1 MTNGLTHGLSTGE
14 RLAGRVYNVEL
25 ATDVLVIG
33 GSLSGSWA
41 ALAAV
46 EEGASVIVAEKGY
59 AGAAGPIAAGSVG
72 AYFIKPDDPI
82 QRDAMVNARMA
93 LAFGLADSR
102 WGERILDQSYR
113 NLEKMA
119 QWGYKWPRIKDG
131 REKRGG
137 ITPNVLAFLRQR
149 LESVG
154 VQILDHSPALELLVD
169 EDGVA
174 VGAAGV
180 NRHTGETWRVRAGAV
195 VVATGGTSFLSNIAG
210 TRGNTGDGYLLA
222 AEAGAEFSGMEFTGQ
237 FHIKPYHGTLSKGS
251 YWLSAG
257 TLSDNNGKEVLLG
270 RGVVNAILET
280 GSAWDTF
287 AKVEDPEIQRLL
299 LKSNYV
305 ATRYFEDAGID
316 PFKEKYRV
324 DFVCEGSIRATGGL
338 AIDDELSTTVPGL
351 FASGDVTSRE
361 KTNGA
366 GPPGGGPAAGWA
378 IGAGTYAGQ
387 AAARF
392 ARKVGP
398 AAHSRSA
405 RPVGGAG
412 LRPQKPRRSPAE
424 EIELKDVVAQVQEE
438 MLALDRN
445 FYRHG
450 DKLSASLR
458 KFDGLWQTLR
468 DELAPVRGADDRSS
482 ARNALRA
489 RETVALL
496 AAARWMNASALE
508 RTETRGLHRRSD
520 FPNLDPTQR
529 HHLISG
535 GLDKVWVRRRA
546 VDPTAVYPEGLAADS
561 GANDDVKSVKVWD

>member
-1 MTNGLTHGLSTGE
+1 MTHGFSPGE
-14 RLAGRVYNVEL
+14 RLAEGLYDVEL
-25 ATDVLVIG
+25 ETDVLVIG

-41 ALAAV
+41 AIAAV
-46 EEGASVIVAEKGY
+46 QEGASVIVAEKGY
-59 AGAAGPIAAGSVG
+59 AGASGPIAAGSVG

-113 NLEKMA
+113 NLEQMA

-137 ITPNVLAFLRQR
+137 ITPNVLAFLRQQLER
-149 LESVG
+149 LNVR
-154 VQILDHSPALELLVD
+154 ILDHSPALELLVSD
-169 EDGVA
+169 EGVA

-180 NRHTGETWRVRAGAV
+180 NRHTGQTWVVRAGAV
-195 VVATGGTSFLSNIAG
+195 VVATGGTAFLSNIAG
-210 TRGNTGDGYLLA
+210 ARGNTGDGYLLA

-251 YWLSAG
+251 FRFGAG
-257 TLSDNNGKEVLLG
+257 NLTDNDGKEITLG
-270 RGVVNAILET
+270 RQTVNAILET
-280 GSAWDTF
+280 GAAWDSF
-287 AKVEDPEIQRLL
+287 SKVEDPETQELI
-299 LKSNYV
+299 LKANYV
-305 ATRYFEDAGID
+305 ATQYFDDAGIN

-338 AIDDELSTTVPGL
+338 AIDDDLSTTVPGL

-387 AAARF
+387 AAVRF
-392 ARKVGP
+392 ARKVGA
-398 AAHSRSA
+398 AAHTRRA
-405 RPVGGAG
+405 HTVGGAG
-412 LRPQKPRRSPAE
+412 LRPTAGRRDD
-424 EIELKDVVAQVQEE
+424 IVLNDVIAKVQEE

-445 FYRHG
+445 FYRNG
-450 DKLSASLR
+450 ESLSASLR
-458 KFDGLWQTLR
+458 KFDGLWHTLR
-468 DELAPVRGADDRSS
+468 AGLAPADGTDARSS
-482 ARNALRA
+482 ARNTLRA
-489 RETVALL
+489 RETAALL

-520 FPNLDPTQR
+520 YPKLDSNQR

-535 GLDKVWVRRRA
+535 GLDEVWVRRKPA
-546 VDPTAVYPEGLAADS
+546 DPTAIYPEGLAA
-561 GANDDVKSVKVWD
+561 

>member
-1 MTNGLTHGLSTGE
+1 MTQGSNVGE
-14 RLAGRVYNVEL
+14 RLAGSVYDIEL
-25 ATDVLVIG
+25 KTDVLVIG

-237 FHIKPYHGTLSKGS
+237 YHIKPYDGTLSKGAYREGS
-251 YWLSAG
+251 G
-257 TLSDNNGKEVLLG
+257 TLFDNNGKEVLLG
-270 RGVVNAILET
+270 RGVVNAILDT
-280 GSAWDTF
+280 GAAWDTF
-287 AKVEDPEIQRLL
+287 AKVENPEVQELV
-299 LKSNYV
+299 LKSHYV
-305 ATRYFEDAGID
+305 STQFFEDAGIN

-387 AAARF
+387 AAVRF

-412 LRPQKPRRSPAE
+412 LRPKGAPRHDIA
-424 EIELKDVVAQVQEE
+424 LKDVVTQVQGE
-438 MLALDRN
+438 MLPLDRN

-450 DKLSASLR
+450 DHLSASLR
-458 KFDGLWQTLR
+458 KFDGLWHTLR
-468 DELAPVRGADDRSS
+468 EGLAAASGSDSRAA

-520 FPNLDPTQR
+520 FPKLDSAQR

-535 GLDKVWVRRRA
+535 GLDKVWVRRKA
-546 VDPTAVYPEGLAADS
+546 VDPTAVFPEGLAA
-561 GANDDVKSVKVWD
+561 